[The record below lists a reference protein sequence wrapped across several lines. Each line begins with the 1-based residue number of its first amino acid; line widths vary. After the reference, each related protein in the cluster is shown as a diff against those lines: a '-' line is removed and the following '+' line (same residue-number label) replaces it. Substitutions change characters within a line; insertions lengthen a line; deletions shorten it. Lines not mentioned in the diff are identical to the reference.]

1 MPDLSS
7 TLSVQIL
14 NILLNPSTSPIL
26 SQEPQ
31 GFNPSEELIS
41 LNEDEKDTSGESE
54 SYRWDLAVWLI
65 YFWGNSSSESAL
77 KLTQEEK
84 KAIYRRLALTLL
96 HKYDDPM

>member
-14 NILLNPSTSPIL
+14 DILLNPSTSPIH

-54 SYRWDLAVWLI
+54 SYRWGLAVWLI